1 MSDDPWHKAVHEA
14 AHAVIG
20 RVLGMDC
27 GPVTIVTD
35 DDSEGHSITY
45 HPTDTYE
52 RWEERGKF
60 RGDDMHSIYVGR
72 ILTLM
77 AGAEAERELLGK
89 CNGGEGDDLYQI
101 ECEANSSDGFHL
113 MRGKDMS
120 RA

>member
-1 MSDDPWHKAVHEA
+1 
-14 AHAVIG
+14 
-20 RVLGMDC
+20 
-27 GPVTIVTD
+27 
-35 DDSEGHSITY
+35 
-45 HPTDTYE
+45 
-52 RWEERGKF
+52 
-60 RGDDMHSIYVGR
+60 
-72 ILTLM
+72 M